1 MRLYNI
7 ILAIFCLAT
16 IWGCTT
22 GKVGDRNWRLFD
34 MDNLRDYYF
43 DADSLE
49 EITKGLVR
57 VKLGS
62 VVKGNEGRNWEIAE
76 RLKRGLSIKGYE
88 NYDSSQ
94 DIYELNCIEKK
105 FRLISGS
112 DYDTEN
118 NILSSYENPSMEWR
132 LIPENSAI
140 MSLIKLRT
148 VCPY

>member
-1 MRLYNI
+1 MRVYNI
-7 ILAIFCLAT
+7 ILVIFCLAF
-16 IWGCTT
+16 IWGCST

-49 EITKGLVR
+49 EVTKGLVR

-62 VVKGNEGRNWEIAE
+62 AVKGNEARNWEIGE

-94 DIYELNCIEKK
+94 DIYEINYVEKK
-105 FRLISGS
+105 FRLISGA

-118 NILSSYENPSMEWR
+118 NKLASYENPSIEWHP
-132 LIPENSAI
+132 IPENSAI
-140 MSLIKLRT
+140 MSLTKLKS
-148 VCPY
+148 VCP